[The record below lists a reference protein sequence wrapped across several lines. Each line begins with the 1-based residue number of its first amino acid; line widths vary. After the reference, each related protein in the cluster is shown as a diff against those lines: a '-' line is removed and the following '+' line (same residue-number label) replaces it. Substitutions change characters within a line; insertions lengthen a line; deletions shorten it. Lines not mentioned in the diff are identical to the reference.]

1 MNNLDFLDALNLFS
15 VFLGIANYQENLSQ
29 SVFQQEMQKQSE
41 DLHTHLK
48 EQDEKINIILERLQ
62 NENN

>member
-29 SVFQQEMQKQSE
+29 SVFQREMQKQSE
-41 DLHTHLK
+41 DLHTHLQ
-48 EQDEKINIILERLQ
+48 EQDKKINTILEMLK
-62 NENN
+62 NENH